1 MMKFDA
7 RKDKIINYIKA
18 YGRITSNDVQSLVGV
33 HRNTALKD
41 LKRLQQ
47 ENIIR
52 SFGQGKGT
60 YYQLADQIIFEPQII
75 QKLFNK
81 NQKTIMERYFRQPNR
96 KSVFFDKVQSK
107 ALAENFAP
115 PDQFNQKADEL
126 KTLLVNVKKE
136 LSLHEQKRK
145 KQRLVVDLS
154 WASSHIEGNTYS
166 ILETE
171 ALIEHQ
177 ETAHGKKYIEAKMI
191 LNHKEAIE
199 HIRQYKDYRILSKTK
214 IFELHQILVDGLSVQ
229 TGLRK
234 HLVRISNSV
243 YVPCDNEFQITQTL
257 DDIIQTINAT
267 PSILQKAIMANL
279 LVAFLQPFS
288 DGNKRTARM
297 LGNALLV
304 SHGLLP
310 ISFSHTPKDEYMKS
324 VLYFYEKQD
333 PAYFISLFFQE
344 LNTSFLEYIE

>member
-1 MMKFDA
+1 MKFDA
-7 RKDKIINYIKA
+7 RKDKIINHIKVF
-18 YGRITSNDVQSLVGV
+18 GRITSSGVQTLVGV

-47 ENIIR
+47 ENIIQ
-52 SFGQGKGT
+52 SFGEGKGT
-60 YYQLADQIIFEPQII
+60 YYQLVDQIIFEPQLI
-75 QKLFNK
+75 QELFSK
-81 NQKTIMERYFRQPNR
+81 KQKTSLERYFRQPNR
-96 KSVFFDKVQSK
+96 KPVFFDKIENE
-107 ALAENFAP
+107 ALTAKFFF

-126 KTLLVNVKKE
+126 KTLLVHIKKE
-136 LSLHEQKRK
+136 LSIHEQKRK

-166 ILETE
+166 LLETE
-171 ALIEHQ
+171 SLIEHQ
-177 ETAHGKKYIEAKMI
+177 ETAHGKKYVEAKMI

-199 HIRQYKDYRILSKTK
+199 YIREYKHYKILSKK
-214 IFELHQILVDGLSVQ
+214 NIFELHQILVDGLSVQ

-257 DDIIQTINAT
+257 DKIIQAINAT
-267 PSILQKAIMANL
+267 SSVLQKAIMANL
-279 LVAFLQPFS
+279 LIAFLQPFA
-288 DGNKRTARM
+288 DGNKRTSRM
-297 LGNALLV
+297 LGNAILV

-310 ISFSHTPKDEYMKS
+310 ISFSHTPKDDYLKS
-324 VLYFYEKQD
+324 VLYFYEEQD
-333 PAYFISLFFQE
+333 PTFFIILFFQE